1 MFESIRGWLRRRRY
15 GAPVIVVSGLPR
27 SGTSMMMRMLEA
39 GGIEPF
45 TDGARAADIDNPE
58 GYYEHRR
65 VMDLEREP
73 DKSWVREARGRALK
87 VISFLLRHLPN
98 DNAYRIV
105 YMRRHLDEVLVSQDK
120 MLDRLGDAAPGGDLE
135 SAKEAYRND
144 IVAARL
150 YARKQPFM
158 EMLEVHYAEAVA
170 DPAAAARAVN
180 AFLGG
185 ELDEAAMA
193 AAVNEQLYRN
203 RAADGHPPQ
212 AAKPRAG

>member
-1 MFESIRGWLRRRRY
+1 MLESIRGLLRRRRY
-15 GAPVIVVSGLPR
+15 GTPVIVVSGLPR

-45 TDGARAADIDNPE
+45 TDGARAADVDNPE

-65 VMDLEREP
+65 VMDLERDP
-73 DKSWVREARGRALK
+73 DRRWGCAARGRALK
-87 VISFLLRHLPN
+87 VISFLLRHLPD
-98 DNAYRIV
+98 DNAYRVV
-105 YMRRHLDEVLVSQDK
+105 YMRRHLDEILRSQDK
-120 MLDRLGDAAPGGDLE
+120 MLDRLGNAAPGADLE
-135 SAKEAYRND
+135 AMKEAYRND

-150 YARKQPFM
+150 YARKQAFM

-185 ELDEAAMA
+185 QLDEAAMA
-193 AAVNEQLYRN
+193 AAVKAELYRN
-203 RAADGHPPQ
+203 RKSDP
-212 AAKPRAG
+212 